1 MGEEWSPMKQI
12 KRSDIPLLSRIREK
26 QQHMD
31 HMQMRIS
38 MDLSESPGES
48 AQLAYSLMEQLD
60 TLNQLKRLE
69 SSICNDHHDDSV

>member
-1 MGEEWSPMKQI
+1 MKQI

-26 QQHMD
+26 QQRMN

-38 MDLSESPGES
+38 LDLAQPSEES
-48 AQLAYSLMEQLD
+48 AQLTYTLMEQLD

-69 SSICNDHHDDSV
+69 SSICNDHDIA